1 MMIHS
6 TLAPLFNVMFW
17 GSRGLLEIFRVVMDD
32 SDMLELHSM
41 IVCGHVHAFL
51 TLGAGVPHADKH
63 ANARQ
68 IE

>member
-1 MMIHS
+1 M
-6 TLAPLFNVMFW
+6 
-17 GSRGLLEIFRVVMDD
+17 VMDD
-32 SDMLELHSM
+32 SDMFGVTHSM
-41 IVCGHVHAFL
+41 IVCGHVQAFL